1 MGDENVQ
8 ETVKTALET
17 LEKIKGSLD
26 HLASAPNSVP
36 QPAAPATTAG
46 ITEQGISAPSRSPFL
61 SQSETIEMRRSLRQ
75 LSTPEL
81 HAVFA
86 EQARKRDVGVPFDL
100 WMSMGGAPLQSG
112 MDQLRASE
120 LAPEVQKLLDSGTG
134 AALIRQDLEP
144 ILYEL
149 YIRQFPAFERFPKE
163 PANGLVHTFQ
173 QITSFGDAQFMG
185 ELGTVTDDR
194 STYVRQ
200 TTNVAILATRRG
212 ISLKSQFATIQ
223 SGSGFNPEQLE
234 ITGGLR
240 AIAARM
246 QKTIFSGNASDSG
259 GDANNE
265 LGLYDPNG
273 FTGLRSILNTA
284 RAKNV
289 DPAATAPA
297 DDIRAAINAAS
308 VEIMQIIS
316 GNGPVVAYLSPVSK
330 EFIDEQQ
337 DKNVRYVSNR
347 TNVAVGVTVNAIN
360 TVFGELPLFPVAGD
374 SIGSYDSSEFSGNT
388 VSDIYLVDEGSVS
401 LPYLG
406 SPGPTVLD
414 IPIGVSGQLTHLFII
429 FCMMG
434 LAVKAPMASNKVR
447 VKVE

>member
-8 ETVKTALET
+8 ETAHAALET
-17 LEKIKGSLD
+17 LERIRGSLEA
-26 HLASAPNSVP
+26 LGNTPRPVSPPVAPSAS
-36 QPAAPATTAG
+36 AG
-46 ITEQGISAPSRSPFL
+46 ITDQAISAPSRSPFL
-61 SQSETIEMRRSLRQ
+61 TQSELLAMRRELRQ
-75 LSTPEL
+75 LSTQEL
-81 HAVFA
+81 YAIFG
-86 EQARKRDVGVPFDL
+86 EQARKRDTGVPFDA
-100 WMSMGGAPLQSG
+100 WMAMGGAPLQQGWS
-112 MDQLRASE
+112 QLQAQE
-120 LAPEVQKLLDSGTG
+120 LNPEVQKLLDSGTG

-234 ITGGLR
+234 IQGGLR
-240 AIAARM
+240 SIAARM
-246 QKTIFSGNASDSG
+246 QKTIFSGNAADSG

-265 LGLYDPNG
+265 LGLYDPDG
-273 FTGLRSILNTA
+273 FTGLRSILNTS

-289 DPAATAPA
+289 DPTNATPE
-297 DDIRAAINAAS
+297 DVRAAVNAAS

-337 DKNVRYVSNR
+337 DKNVRYVNNR
-347 TNVAVGVTVNAIN
+347 VNVAVGVNANAIN

-374 SIGSYDSSEFSGNT
+374 SIGSYTSSEYSGNT
-388 VSDIYLVDEGSVS
+388 VSDIYLVDEGSIS

-429 FCMMG
+429 FVMMG

-447 VKVE
+447 VKVA

>member
-1 MGDENVQ
+1 MGDENAQ
-8 ETVKTALET
+8 ETARAALET
-17 LEKIKGSLD
+17 LERIRGSLES
-26 HLASAPNSVP
+26 LAGAPRLVTP
-36 QPAAPATTAG
+36 PVAPAATAG
-46 ITEQGISAPSRSPFL
+46 ISDQAISAPSRSPFMT
-61 SQSETIEMRRSLRQ
+61 QSEMIVLRRELRA
-75 LSTPEL
+75 LSTQEL
-81 HAVFA
+81 YAVFA
-86 EQARKRDVGVPFDL
+86 EQSRRRDVGVPFDA
-100 WMSMGGAPLQSG
+100 WMAMGGAPLQQG
-112 MDQLRASE
+112 FGE
-120 LAPEVQKLLDSGTG
+120 LQARELSPDVQKLLDSGTG

-144 ILYEL
+144 VLYEL

-223 SGSGFNPEQLE
+223 SGSGFNPEQME
-234 ITGGLR
+234 IQGGLR
-240 AIAARM
+240 SIAARM
-246 QKTIFSGNASDSG
+246 QKTIFSGQASDSG

-265 LGLYDPNG
+265 LGIYDPNG

-284 RAKNV
+284 RAKDV
-289 DPAATAPA
+289 DPTGATPE
-297 DDIRAAINAAS
+297 DIRAAVNAAS

-316 GNGPVVAYLSPVSK
+316 GNGPVVAYLSPVPK

-337 DKNVRYVSNR
+337 DKNVRYVNNR
-347 TNVAVGVTVNAIN
+347 VNVAVGVNVNAIN

-374 SIGSYDSSEFSGNT
+374 AIGTYERAGDT

-406 SPGPTVLD
+406 APGPTVLD

-429 FCMMG
+429 FVMMG

-447 VKVE
+447 VKVA

>member
-1 MGDENVQ
+1 METEANQDVQ
-8 ETVKTALET
+8 KTALET
-17 LEKIKGSLD
+17 LDRIRAALEGSNV
-26 HLASAPNSVP
+26 PNPVSP
-36 QPAAPATTAG
+36 PAAPMQTAG
-46 ITEQGISAPSRSPFL
+46 IQDQASDAPSRSFMDMNEMLGMKRELRKL
-61 SQSETIEMRRSLRQ
+61 SDA
-75 LSTPEL
+75 EL
-81 HAVFA
+81 FAVFA
-86 EQARKRDVGVPFDL
+86 QQARKSDVGIPFEAWL
-100 WMSMGGAPLQSG
+100 RTGGAPVQSG
-112 MDQLRASE
+112 FDGVYSQQS
-120 LAPEVQKLLDSGTG
+120 PEVRKLLDSGTG

-223 SGSGFNPEQLE
+223 SGSGFNPEQME
-234 ITGGLR
+234 IQGGLR

-246 QKTIFSGNASDSG
+246 QKTIFSGNATDSG

-265 LGLYDPNG
+265 LGTYDPNG
-273 FTGLRSILNTA
+273 FTGLRSILNTP
-284 RAKNV
+284 RAKEV
-289 DPAATAPA
+289 DPT
-297 DDIRAAINAAS
+297 DDEDVRAAVNAAS
-308 VEIMQIIS
+308 VEIMQLIS
-316 GNGPVVAYLSPVSK
+316 GNGPVVAYLSPVAK

-337 DKNVRYVSNR
+337 DKNVRYVNNR
-347 TNVAVGVTVNAIN
+347 VNIAVGVTVNAMN

-374 SIGSYDSSEFSGNT
+374 SIGTYTAEDSGKE

-406 SPGPTVLD
+406 APGPTVLD

-429 FCMMG
+429 FVMMG

-447 VKVE
+447 VQVVAD